1 MLSWSTL
8 EVVWRGQ
15 DWAEGENLYY
25 DAIVSKFSLFCGSSK
40 ARTALK
46 HSFIQPGIWGRVLHL
61 LSLSSGYW
69 IPAAL
74 GSLPWTVQLTS
85 VEGKSTSWTQMRALS
100 AITSSCWGK
109 ECFCYWGW
117 GGPEW
122 TYMHL
127 LICIAL
133 QMLNNTL

>member
-1 MLSWSTL
+1 MMPLYPSSVFSVGAVKLGQHLNILSF
-8 EVVWRGQ
+8 
-15 DWAEGENLYY
+15 NLRYG
-25 DAIVSKFSLFCGSSK
+25 VGFCISSPR
-40 ARTALK
+40 A
-46 HSFIQPGIWGRVLHL
+46 SD
-61 LSLSSGYW
+61 YW

-74 GSLPWTVQLTS
+74 GSLPWAVQLTS

-109 ECFCYWGW
+109 ECFRYWGW

-122 TYMHL
+122 TYMYL

-133 QMLNNTL
+133 QMLNNTQ